1 LIRESQKK
9 EGRFLLALSQ
19 SVRMAY
25 HADKNEFD
33 RYVGMMNGDGESEVE
48 PHTASQMGTLGFDV
62 KGEENV

>member
-1 LIRESQKK
+1 
-9 EGRFLLALSQ
+9 
-19 SVRMAY
+19 MAY